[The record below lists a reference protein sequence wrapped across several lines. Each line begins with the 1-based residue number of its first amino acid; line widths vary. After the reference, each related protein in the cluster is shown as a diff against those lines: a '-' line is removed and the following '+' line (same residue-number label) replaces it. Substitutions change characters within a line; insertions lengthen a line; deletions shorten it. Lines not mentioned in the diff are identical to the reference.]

1 MMNLE
6 EGRFL
11 VKLARRAVEAYV
23 KENVMINVPKDTP
36 AKLLEKSGVFVTL
49 NTVSKAGDK
58 RLRGCIGFPFPHFPL
73 AQAVVES
80 AISAASTDPRF
91 PPVAPDELDSIVVE
105 VTVLTPPALIEVK
118 DPREYPN
125 RIKVGK
131 DGLVV
136 ERGPYKGLLL
146 PQVPV
151 DWSWNEEEFLC
162 ECCIKAGLPPDSW
175 CDKKTKIY
183 CFQGIIY
190 EEESPS
196 GEVVERSLKE

>member
-1 MMNLE
+1 MTLE

-11 VKLARRAVEAYV
+11 VKLARRAVEDYV
-23 KENVMINVPKDTP
+23 KDNVKISVPKDTP
-36 AKLLEKSGVFVTL
+36 AKLLEKNGVFVTL

-58 RLRGCIGFPFPHFPL
+58 RLRGCIGFPLPYFAL
-73 AQAVVES
+73 AQAVIES
-80 AISAASTDPRF
+80 AISAASADPRF
-91 PPVAPDELDSIVVE
+91 PPVTPDELGSIVVE
-105 VTVLTPPALIEVK
+105 VTVLTPPALVEVK
-118 DPREYPN
+118 DPSEYPN

-151 DWSWNEEEFLC
+151 DWNWNEEEFLS

-175 CDKKTKIY
+175 CDKRTKIY

-190 EEESPS
+190 EEEGPN
-196 GEVVERSLKE
+196 GEVIERSLKE

>member
-1 MMNLE
+1 MTLE

-23 KENVMINVPKDTP
+23 KENLKISVPKDTP
-36 AKLLEKSGVFVTL
+36 GKLLEKSGVFVTL
-49 NTVSKAGDK
+49 NRISKGGDK
-58 RLRGCIGFPFPHFPL
+58 LLRGCIGFPLPHFAL
-73 AQAVVES
+73 AQAVIES
-80 AISAASTDPRF
+80 AISAATADPRF
-91 PPVAPDELDSIVVE
+91 PPVTPDELDSIVVE

-118 DPREYPN
+118 NPVEYPK
-125 RIKVGK
+125 RIRVGK
-131 DGLVV
+131 DGLIV

-151 DWSWNEEEFLC
+151 DWNWNEEEFLS

-175 CDKKTKIY
+175 FDRKTKIY

-190 EEESPS
+190 EEESPN
-196 GEVVERSLKE
+196 GEVIERSLKE

>member
-1 MMNLE
+1 MTLE

-23 KENVMINVPKDTP
+23 KERLKINVPKDTP
-36 AKLLEKSGVFVTL
+36 AQLLEKSGVFVTL

-58 RLRGCIGFPFPHFPL
+58 RLRGCIGFPLPHFAL
-73 AQAVVES
+73 AQAVIES
-80 AISAASTDPRF
+80 AISAASADPRF
-91 PPVAPDELDSIVVE
+91 PPVTPEELDSIVVE
-105 VTVLTPPALIEVK
+105 VTVLTPPTLIEVK
-118 DPREYPN
+118 NPGEYPK
-125 RIKVGK
+125 RIRVGK
-131 DGLVV
+131 DGLIV

-151 DWSWNEEEFLC
+151 DWNWNEEEFLS

-190 EEESPS
+190 EEESPY
-196 GEVVERSLKE
+196 GEIIERSLKE